1 MTQFYTVV
9 GVDNMIK
16 LSMVTTDPT
25 YPVGEGERLLP
36 DNQPPRTDYTN
47 MQRVLRFE
55 PVSPDAKE
63 IAYAIIND
71 DKAIAAKVAADLKAS
86 RQCTPL
92 EFIERFTDAEQL
104 AIVTLV
110 MANPV
115 IKLWYD
121 KMLASRFVNFDDVRT
136 QEGMKALVDI
146 GIIDA
151 ARSIAILPPYPV

>member
-9 GVDNMIK
+9 GANNLVK

-25 YPVGEGERLLP
+25 YPVFEGERLLP
-36 DNQPPRTDYTN
+36 DNQPKRTDYTT
-47 MQRVLRFE
+47 MQRVLRIE
-55 PVSPDAKE
+55 PIAADATE
-63 IAYAIIND
+63 IPYTIIND

-121 KMLASRFVNFDDVRT
+121 KMLASRFVNFDDART
-136 QEGMKALVDI
+136 QKGMKALVDI